1 MAAPHKLGGA
11 RGAEQRMAAGP
22 QPRLPRRIEAH
33 DALAG
38 PSGPALVPR
47 SGPAGAEG
55 LQLRQ
60 NLPWGPGPR
69 GGAGDKAQGLLR
81 GRQDCLSGCTRM

>member
-38 PSGPALVPR
+38 PRCPALVTR
-47 SGPAGAEG
+47 AGPAGAEG
-55 LQLRQ
+55 LKLRQ
-60 NLPWGPGPR
+60 NLQWGPRPRRRGGR
-69 GGAGDKAQGLLR
+69 GGARLR
-81 GRQDCLSGCTRM
+81 CC